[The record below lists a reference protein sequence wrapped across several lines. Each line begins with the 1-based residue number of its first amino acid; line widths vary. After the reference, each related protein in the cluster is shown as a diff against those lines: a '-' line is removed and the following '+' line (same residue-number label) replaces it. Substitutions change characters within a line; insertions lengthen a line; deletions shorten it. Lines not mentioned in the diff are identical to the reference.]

1 MFLYSNNTAAEQKS
15 QVDKAEI
22 LVDKSATGRER
33 PWREK
38 KMANQL
44 LALAYDKVNE
54 KKASR
59 LRECGTF
66 LAFNLR
72 EDGTKKLTHMN
83 SCRVRLCPL
92 CAWRRS
98 LKVHAHTVQIL
109 DAMQGEYAYVFL
121 TLTVRNCAGN
131 QLASELDKLM
141 AAWQRL
147 TQRKAFRVAV
157 KGWYRGLEVTHNVN
171 PLSASY
177 DTFHPHFHCL
187 LAVNKSYFTSRDYL
201 SQPKWRALWRKA
213 ARLNYDPQ
221 VDVRRVKA
229 DKVDGVCAEVAKYAV
244 KVSDVICFDDWDLTV
259 DTVATLDKALDKR
272 RFISF
277 GGVFKEIHKQL
288 NLDDVEQGDLVHEN
302 DSELP
307 DVSKDTVL
315 YAWNTGYNQYVRSK

>member
-1 MFLYSNNTAAEQKS
+1 MVLTECQEVLHDKRKS
-15 QVDKAEI
+15 GK
-22 LVDKSATGRER
+22 ER
-33 PWREK
+33 PW
-38 KMANQL
+38 
-44 LALAYDKVNE
+44 ALYKLSNGYIAMAYDEVDTS
-54 KKASR
+54 KAER
-59 LRECGTF
+59 LRNCASWLEF
-66 LAFNLR
+66 
-72 EDGTKKLTHMN
+72 TKTEGGLKLHN
-83 SCRVRLCPL
+83 ANFCRVRLCPI
-92 CAWRRS
+92 CQWRRS
-98 LKVHAHTVQIL
+98 LKTFGQVYKIVSVAQH
-109 DAMQGEYAYVFL
+109 DYAFIFL
-121 TLTVRNCAGN
+121 TLTVKNCEGKALKDTLDE
-131 QLASELDKLM
+131 LARSWNRFIGYKDIKN
-141 AAWQRL
+141 
-147 TQRKAFRVAV
+147 VV
-157 KGWYRGLEVTHNVN
+157 KGFYRGTEVTHN
-171 PLSASY
+171 LTD
-177 DTFHPHFHCL
+177 DTYHPHFHCL

>member
-1 MFLYSNNTAAEQKS
+1 MIVTECQEVLHDKRKS
-15 QVDKAEI
+15 GK
-22 LVDKSATGRER
+22 ER
-33 PWREK
+33 PW
-38 KMANQL
+38 
-44 LALAYDKVNE
+44 ALYKLSNGYVAMAYDEVDKL
-54 KKASR
+54 KAER
-59 LRECGTF
+59 LRNCASLLEF
-66 LAFNLR
+66 
-72 EDGTKKLTHMN
+72 TKTEGGLKLHN
-83 SCRVRLCPL
+83 ANFCRVRLCPI
-92 CAWRRS
+92 CQWRRS
-98 LKVHAHTVQIL
+98 LKTFGQVYKIVSVAQH
-109 DAMQGEYAYVFL
+109 DYAFIFL
-121 TLTVRNCAGN
+121 TLTVKNCEGM
-131 QLASELDKLM
+131 ELKCTLDELSKS
-141 AAWQRL
+141 WDRFI
-147 TQRKAFRVAV
+147 KYKDIKNIV
-157 KGWYRGLEVTHNVN
+157 KGFYRGTEVTHNLTDN
-171 PLSASY
+171 TY
-177 DTFHPHFHCL
+177 HPHFHCL